1 MSPLTPPEDDRAPG
15 DRMTPNPKPAVN
27 QSPGSAANNFCPDGG
42 ERKGATPQPPPPQS
56 PTPPVEPPAAPRVR
70 PVQRPLRRDR
80 LRAALPLI
88 PPLALPQ
95 PNAREPLEGCV
106 LAEMIRV
113 RGTVQGVGFRPTAYR
128 LARDCGLKGQIWN
141 DGRGVSIRA
150 AGSAIALQTFV
161 RRLRQEAPPLAHI
174 EAIERSP
181 LSLDVC
187 EWSEFAIVAS
197 RQGRPKT
204 HIAADAA
211 TCDRCREDLFDPAS
225 RYYRYPFVNC
235 THCGPRLSV
244 IQGLPYDRA
253 QTTMAVFPL
262 CGGCKAAYHSPSDR
276 RFHAQPVA
284 CRECGPKIWLER
296 SGEAQAIA
304 VGEDPESVTALLDR
318 VRAALAAGAIVAIKG
333 LGGFH
338 LVCDGTHGA
347 AVDTLRRRKGRP
359 DKPLAL
365 MGRSLEVLQNY
376 CQVTAAERMLLLS
389 PRSPIV
395 LLDRRDRLD
404 PSVRPVAEAVAP
416 HQTRLGFMV
425 PYTPLHHLLF
435 ETLDHPLVFTSG
447 NASGK
452 PQCIDNGEAR
462 QDLGAIAD
470 WFILHDR
477 DITHPLDDSV
487 VRFWTPATPLH
498 DPAPQLDPGTALGP
512 ASPDS
517 DSDSGPA
524 PDPDPDPDP
533 DPTQAQ
539 GPPEAQPLIL
549 RRGRGYAPEPL
560 ILPPGFEAAP
570 PVLALGGELK
580 AAFGFVRQGRLVL
593 SQYLGNLGNS
603 EAFAAY
609 WRTLDHYL
617 GVFDLQPTAIAFD
630 CHPDYRTTTLGRDL
644 AVATGRPTYAIQH
657 HHAHGAA
664 CLADNGVPLDAPPSL
679 AIAFDGLGYGT
690 DGTLWGGEFLWMD
703 YRQSRR
709 LACLR
714 PFPALGGDRAAQQP
728 WRNAYVQLHQAK
740 LLDRFLA
747 LGDRVPLVAHLRQ
760 QPLETLDRVVTTG
773 LGSPLTSSMG
783 RLFDAIAAAAGLAIE
798 SCSYEGQAAQLLEGA
813 AVRYGETLGDSPE
826 NLAPAPYPFGLMAGR
841 AATADPLLYLDPAPL
856 WAALLT
862 DLETGATAELIA
874 WRFHQGLAVAIAA
887 IAAHL
892 QGTSPTTPFSQV
904 LLTGGT
910 FQNVVLTIAVAQ
922 RLRSLGL
929 TVLTH
934 RQVPAN
940 DGGLA
945 LGQAAIAAA
954 HLL

>member
-1 MSPLTPPEDDRAPG
+1 
-15 DRMTPNPKPAVN
+15 MTPNPKPGVN
-27 QSPGSAANNFCPDGG
+27 QSPGPTANRCQGEGECKGDAA
-42 ERKGATPQPPPPQS
+42 PQLPVPQS
-56 PTPPVEPPAAPRVR
+56 PAGPVEPPAVPNAR
-70 PVQRPLRRDR
+70 PGQRPFKREK
-80 LRAALPLI
+80 LRAMLPTVA
-88 PPLALPQ
+88 PLTLPQ
-95 PNAREPLEGCV
+95 PDAAEGLKGCV

-128 LARDCGLKGQIWN
+128 LARDCGLNGQIWN
-141 DGRGVSIRA
+141 DGRGVSIRV

-181 LSLDVC
+181 LSLDAC

-253 QTTMAVFPL
+253 RTTMAVFPL

-284 CRECGPKIWLER
+284 CRVCGPKIWLER
-296 SGEAQAIA
+296 AGEAQAIA
-304 VGEDPESVTALLDR
+304 VGDNPESVTALLDR
-318 VRAALAAGAIVAIKG
+318 VRTALAAGAIVAIKG

-365 MGRSLEVLQNY
+365 MGRSLEVVQHY
-376 CQVTAAERMLLLS
+376 CQMTAAERTLLRS

-395 LLDRRDRLD
+395 LLERRDRLD

-416 HQTRLGFMV
+416 HQDRLGFMV

-487 VRFWTPATPLH
+487 VRFWPPAATPH
-498 DPAPQLDPGTALGP
+498 APEDPDPA
-512 ASPDS
+512 S
-517 DSDSGPA
+517 A
-524 PDPDPDPDP
+524 PDPDPDPEPNPASGSALEP
-533 DPTQAQ
+533 DVPEADQRPGQTQA
-539 GPPEAQPLIL
+539 PESPQAQPLIL

-570 PVLALGGELK
+570 PVLALGGQLK
-580 AAFGFVRQGRLVL
+580 AAFGFVRQGRLIL
-593 SQYLGNLGNS
+593 SQYLGNLSNA

-609 WRTLDHYL
+609 WRTLDRYL

-630 CHPDYRTTTLGRDL
+630 CHPDYRATTLGRDL

-690 DGTLWGGEFLWMD
+690 DGTLWGGEFLWLD

-714 PFPALGGDRAAQQP
+714 PFPALGGNRAAQQP

-747 LGDRVPLVAHLRQ
+747 LGDQVPLVAHLRQ
-760 QPLETLDRVVTTG
+760 QRLETLERVVTTG

-798 SCSYEGQAAQLLEGA
+798 SCSYEGQAAQTLEGE
-813 AVRYGETLGDSPE
+813 AVRQEQLWQRQGIDRAAYPK
-826 NLAPAPYPFGLMAGR
+826 PYPFGMRAGR
-841 AATADPLLYLDPAPL
+841 TATADPLLHLDPAPL
-856 WAALLT
+856 WAALIA
-862 DLETGATAELIA
+862 DLEVGVSAGTIA
-874 WRFHQGLAVAIAA
+874 WRFHQGLAAAIAA

-892 QGTSPTTPFSQV
+892 QMTSPTTPFSQV

-910 FQNVVLTIAVAQ
+910 FQNAVLTVAVAR